1 MSRERLADAFEE
13 LAASLT
19 IAAERVAQVAHEMR
33 AGPEQ
38 AGTAP
43 ARAPQVAPA
52 ADPSTPLGACPV
64 HGVAWTVKAGGIS
77 KNGKPYPAFWKCA
90 QRDGDVW
97 CAKRPTKAWADS
109 HPIPLEAAA

>member
-38 AGTAP
+38 A
-43 ARAPQVAPA
+43 
-52 ADPSTPLGACPV
+52 
-64 HGVAWTVKAGGIS
+64 AGGASPIPQGS
-77 KNGKPYPAFWKCA
+77 PVAVDTGRCPKHDREWKDGTYGPFCTAKSDDPVWSNKNGFCTINPKNAPKWLEI
-90 QRDGDVW
+90 QRV
-97 CAKRPTKAWADS
+97 
-109 HPIPLEAAA
+109 AA

>member
-38 AGTAP
+38 A
-43 ARAPQVAPA
+43 
-52 ADPSTPLGACPV
+52 
-64 HGVAWTVKAGGIS
+64 AGGAS
-77 KNGKPYPAFWKCA
+77 PVAVDTGRCPKHDREWKDGTYGPFCTAKSDDPVWSNKNGFCTINPKNAPKWLEI
-90 QRDGDVW
+90 QRV
-97 CAKRPTKAWADS
+97 
-109 HPIPLEAAA
+109 AA